1 MKLSKWL
8 LLTVLLGTCLTGEVR
23 AQAELGR
30 SRYLKNVSEARNRAL
45 TNTILPII
53 TGITAAN
60 VIENNTVQTLGSA
73 LAIYGLVMG
82 PSGGNFYAEDYL
94 RGGLGVAARAGVGYF
109 LLLDATRELMGRK
122 VAESMTWDNKDVEL
136 TDTKVLIGTG
146 VLLGTIVY
154 NVISSKA
161 SVNEFNRSKGYQ
173 VELSGEQVGRDMYP
187 VLSAKVRF

>member
-1 MKLSKWL
+1 MKFNKCL
-8 LLTVLLGTCLTGEVR
+8 LLTVFLFPWLVTVAS
-23 AQAELGR
+23 AQPELGR

-45 TNTILPII
+45 TNTILPIV

-60 VIENNTVQTLGSA
+60 VIENNTIQTLGSA

-109 LLLDATRELMGRK
+109 MLLDATRELMGK
-122 VAESMTWDNKDVEL
+122 EVAESMTWDNKDVKL

-154 NVISSKA
+154 NIISSKA
-161 SVNEFNRSKGYQ
+161 SVNEFNSSKGYQ
-173 VELSGEQVGRDMYP
+173 VELSGEKVGKNIYP
-187 VLSAKVRF
+187 VLSAKVGF